1 LPKAEAETM
10 IRVMRLLALGLG
22 VMVFVSASGAAAHI
36 ELDSPA
42 VRVAGMKTG
51 PCGATSSRATDPA
64 KITTIKPGQ
73 TVTIQWHETVAHPG
87 FFRIAF
93 SEDGTTFPTD
103 PSDPPAAAAFP
114 VLAIIPKVGGQTTYS
129 ADITMPDM
137 ECDSC
142 TIQLIQ
148 YMQRHAPPP
157 YYYQCADIVLSNTA
171 APSPAAETAAEETG
185 CACSSAGSSKGSLGV
200 AAIAALALLAAHVRR
215 RR

>member
-1 LPKAEAETM
+1 M
-10 IRVMRLLALGLG
+10 IPAMRLVALGLG
-22 VMVFVSASGAAAHI
+22 AMVLISASGAAAHI

-51 PCGATSSRATDPA
+51 PCGAASSRATDPA
-64 KITTIKPGQ
+64 KITIIKPGQ
-73 TVTIQWHETVAHPG
+73 TVTIRWHETIAHPG

-103 PSDPPAAAAFP
+103 PSDPPQAAAFP
-114 VLAIIPKVGGQTTYS
+114 VLAIIPKVAGQTSYS

-142 TIQLIQ
+142 SIQLIQ
-148 YMQRHAPPP
+148 YMQQHSPPP

-171 APSPAAETAAEETG
+171 VPTPSTNDGIADTG
-185 CACSSAGSSKGSLGV
+185 CACTSAGSSRHTPASALSLAGLALV
-200 AAIAALALLAAHVRR
+200 AAGLRR
-215 RR
+215 RLC